1 MDYRERI
8 IFTVF
13 IILIKKGNIMQ
24 KFIAIDLG
32 AENVRVIMGDVSE
45 MEAIHRFPNK
55 SVRIKDSIYWDIL
68 NIFIA

>member
-1 MDYRERI
+1 
-8 IFTVF
+8 
-13 IILIKKGNIMQ
+13 MQ

-32 AENVRVIMGDVSE
+32 AENVREIMGAVSE

-55 SVRIKDSIYWDIL
+55 SVRIKDTIYWDIL